1 MLTWSKRNPV
11 ESCWPPTV
19 RFLLEMYFHLLS
31 IASRW
36 TIAKSRSAL
45 KDAHQKQLI
54 LQHVLVWRYF
64 FQTKTQNGWNG
75 TAFITVTLGKGRKAA
90 AVVSVFV
97 SLVVRNTTEKCVN
110 VPISDVDYKYKWK
123 AWHPGKKFIIWCLS
137 HTQELGEKKSNG
149 ICTWFIKIIE

>member
-1 MLTWSKRNPV
+1 MLTWSKRNPL

-54 LQHVLVWRYF
+54 LQHVLVWHYF
-64 FQTKTQNGWNG
+64 SDKDTIWVKWVGVHNCYFGKRTKGSG
-75 TAFITVTLGKGRKAA
+75 CC
-90 AVVSVFV
+90 V
-97 SLVVRNTTEKCVN
+97 SLVVRNTTEKYVN